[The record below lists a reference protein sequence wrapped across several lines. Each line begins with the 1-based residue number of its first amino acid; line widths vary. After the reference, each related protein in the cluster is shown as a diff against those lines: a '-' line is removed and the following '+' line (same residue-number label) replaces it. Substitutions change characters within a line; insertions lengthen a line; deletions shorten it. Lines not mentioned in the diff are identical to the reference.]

1 MKIYRS
7 TLIALLLCSTTA
19 IAEPASESSIKQLL
33 AVTQSE
39 KLVDDVRTQFDS
51 LMNNVVQQ
59 AIQGKALTPKQ
70 LQAITN
76 FKNRVVEIVEG
87 ELVWEKLEPMSIR
100 LYKESFSEEE
110 VAGMLA
116 FYKTPAGQ
124 AVIFKMPVLTQQIM
138 IETHKMM
145 NVLLPKIKV
154 IEQQFAAELAAA
166 SK

>member
-1 MKIYRS
+1 
-7 TLIALLLCSTTA
+7 
-19 IAEPASESSIKQLL
+19 
-33 AVTQSE
+33 
-39 KLVDDVRTQFDS
+39 
-51 LMNNVVQQ
+51 
-59 AIQGKALTPKQ
+59 
-70 LQAITN
+70 
-76 FKNRVVEIVEG
+76 
-87 ELVWEKLEPMSIR
+87 MSIR